1 LKNSLREENMLTD
14 KQLEEIRSILNK
26 ELEEIEERNREKI
39 NEMENEGDFETFH
52 GDEADQANYLE
63 HRNRL
68 LRLRDRD
75 RKLINKIRE
84 TLAKIENGEYGSCES
99 CGCDIGFERLKLRPV
114 ASLCIECKMEEEE
127 KEERDKSFKRR

>member
-1 LKNSLREENMLTD
+1 MLTK
-14 KQLEEIRSILNK
+14 KQLETIKKSLSQELN
-26 ELEEIEERNREKI
+26 EIEERNREKI
-39 NEMENEGDFETFH
+39 NEMENEGDSETFH

-63 HRNRL
+63 HRNRI

-84 TLAKIENGEYGSCES
+84 TLSKIEAGDYGTCES
-99 CGCDIGFERLKLRPV
+99 CGCDIGFDRLKLRPV

-127 KEERDKSFKRR
+127 KEEREKSFRR

>member
-1 LKNSLREENMLTD
+1 MLNK
-14 KQLEEIRSILNK
+14 KQLDKIKKILNE
-26 ELEEIEERNREKI
+26 ELAEIEERNREKV
-39 NEMENEGDFETFH
+39 NEMENEGDAETFH

-75 RKLINKIRE
+75 RKLINKIQQ
-84 TLAKIENGEYGSCES
+84 TLEKIEEGDYGMCES

-114 ASLCIECKMEEEE
+114 ASLCIECKQEEEE
-127 KEERDKSFKRR
+127 KEERDKNLKRR

>member
-1 LKNSLREENMLTD
+1 MLNK
-14 KQLEEIRSILNK
+14 KQLDKIKKILNE
-26 ELEEIEERNREKI
+26 ELAEIEERNREKV
-39 NEMENEGDFETFH
+39 NEMENEGDAETFH

-75 RKLINKIRE
+75 RKLINKIRQ
-84 TLAKIENGEYGSCES
+84 TLEKIEEGDYGTCES

-114 ASLCIECKMEEEE
+114 ASLCIECKQEEEE
-127 KEERDKSFKRR
+127 KEERDKNLKRR

>member
-1 LKNSLREENMLTD
+1 MLTK
-14 KQLEEIRSILNK
+14 KQLDKIKKLLNEELA
-26 ELEEIEERNREKI
+26 EIEERNREKV
-39 NEMENEGDFETFH
+39 NEMENEGDAETFH

-75 RKLINKIRE
+75 RKLINKIRQ
-84 TLAKIENGEYGSCES
+84 TLEKIEEGEYGTCES

-114 ASLCIECKMEEEE
+114 ASLCIECKQEEEE
-127 KEERDKSFKRR
+127 KEERDKTLKRR

>member
-1 LKNSLREENMLTD
+1 MLNK
-14 KQLEEIRSILNK
+14 KQLDKIKKILNE
-26 ELEEIEERNREKI
+26 ELAEIEERNREKV
-39 NEMENEGDFETFH
+39 NEMENEGDSETFH

-75 RKLINKIRE
+75 RKLINKIQQ
-84 TLAKIENGEYGSCES
+84 TLEKIEEGDYGMCES

-114 ASLCIECKMEEEE
+114 ASLCIECKQEEEE
-127 KEERDKSFKRR
+127 KEERDKNLKRR